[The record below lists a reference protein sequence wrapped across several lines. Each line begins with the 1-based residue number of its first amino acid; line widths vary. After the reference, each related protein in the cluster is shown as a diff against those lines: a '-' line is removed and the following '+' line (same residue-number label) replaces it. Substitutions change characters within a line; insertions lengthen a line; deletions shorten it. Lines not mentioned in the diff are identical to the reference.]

1 MIYLIGSLRNTR
13 AVLLGN
19 RLRGA
24 GVEVFDDWHAAGPE
38 ADDKWRE
45 YEQRRG
51 RTYKEAL
58 RGEAAQHVYEFDLRH
73 LQQCDG
79 AILVLPCGKSG
90 HLELGWMLGK
100 GKPGFILMEGE
111 PERWDVMYLFATE
124 VCSTEDELMTA
135 LKDWGLKL

>member
-111 PERWDVMYLFATE
+111 PERWDVMYLFAIE